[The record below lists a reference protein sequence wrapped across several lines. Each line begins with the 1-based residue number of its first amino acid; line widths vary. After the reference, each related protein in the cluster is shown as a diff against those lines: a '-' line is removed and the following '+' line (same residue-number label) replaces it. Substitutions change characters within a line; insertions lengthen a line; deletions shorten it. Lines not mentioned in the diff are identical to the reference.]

1 MDYRHICSAAMIAQ
15 HGLQTAHNAANNVG
29 SDKDGLEAAVEVHSM
44 RQILFRYIMLEIA
57 NVADVAGIS
66 KSLYKDHPELSAMHK
81 ELSKAFEFF
90 KYIRNKYVG
99 HLVPELTAKT
109 FEWQP
114 CAYTALGKEESGQS
128 LLLSWFVLE
137 TAINTY
143 TDPSS
148 GHKIFDGETDLH
160 YPPDQT
166 RFLNFLGETVLKSLE
181 YTASL
186 IEVTVENVE
195 IPDMENDWASLAIK
209 AGKTEFEYLA
219 KKR

>member
-29 SDKDGLEAAVEVHSM
+29 SNKDGLEAAVEIHSM

-57 NVADVAGIS
+57 NVSYVADIS
-66 KSLYKDHPELSAMHK
+66 KSLYKDHPELSVMHN

-99 HLVPELTAKT
+99 HLVPDLTAKT
-109 FEWQP
+109 FEWHP
-114 CAYTALGKEESGQS
+114 FAYSTLGKKETEQP
-128 LLLSWFVLE
+128 LFLSWLVLD
-137 TAINTY
+137 TVINTY

-148 GHKIFDGETDLH
+148 GHKIFEGETDLN
-160 YPPDQT
+160 YPPDQE
-166 RFLNFLGETVLKSLE
+166 RFLNFLGETAVKSLK
-181 YTASL
+181 YTARL
-186 IEVTVENVE
+186 IQATVEKVE
-195 IPDMENDWASLAIK
+195 IPDLENDMERLAIK
-209 AGKTEFEYLA
+209 AAKTEFEYLA

>member
-1 MDYRHICSAAMIAQ
+1 MDYRHICSAAMIAR
-15 HGLQTAHNAANNVG
+15 HGLQTAHNAANNAG
-29 SDKDGLEAAVEVHSM
+29 SDKDGLEAAVEFHGM

-57 NVADVAGIS
+57 NVADVAKIS
-66 KSLYKDHPELSAMHK
+66 KSLYNDHPELSAMHK

-90 KYIRNKYVG
+90 TYIRNKYVG

-114 CAYTALGKEESGQS
+114 YAYTALGKEEPGQS
-128 LLLSWFVLE
+128 LLLSWWILE
-137 TAINTY
+137 TAINTF

-166 RFLNFLGETVLKSLE
+166 RFLDFLGETVVQSLE

-209 AGKTEFEYLA
+209 AGKTEFEFLA